1 MVLKLAGGQKHN
13 SMLNVNGDFE
23 FPIHTQRKLLTSGNT
38 FTICNFIKIKIYF
51 NVAFTA
57 CCSQVAKNVKLIQV

>member
-13 SMLNVNGDFE
+13 STLRGHGDFV

-38 FTICNFIKIKIYF
+38 FTIYNFIKMKIYF

-57 CCSQVAKNVKLIQV
+57 CCAFHK